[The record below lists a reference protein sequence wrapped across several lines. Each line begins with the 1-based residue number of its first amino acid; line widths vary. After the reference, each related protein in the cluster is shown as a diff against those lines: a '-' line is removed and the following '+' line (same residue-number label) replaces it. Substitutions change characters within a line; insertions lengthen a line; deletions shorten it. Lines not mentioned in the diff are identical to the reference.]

1 MENSDLDSNQKE
13 KFLAFLGKNRNV
25 FVKDLSELG
34 CCKNFYEH
42 KIDTGDAKPIRQR
55 FNRTNPKQRAEI
67 DRQVQEILKN
77 NIIEPSNSEWS
88 SPVVLVKKKC
98 GTFRFTIYFRKVN
111 KVTKPE
117 IFPLPRLDDML
128 DSIGEAN
135 AKYFRLLTWLVHFGK
150 FHLRTVLSQKLHSL
164 HTMV

>member
-1 MENSDLDSNQKE
+1 MFMNI
-13 KFLAFLGKNRNV
+13 
-25 FVKDLSELG
+25 
-34 CCKNFYEH
+34 

-55 FNRTNPKQRAEI
+55 FYRTNPKQRAEI
-67 DRQVQEILKN
+67 DRQVQEMLKN

-98 GTFRFTIYFRKVN
+98 GTFRFTIDFRKVN

-117 IFPLPRLDDML
+117 IFPLSRLDDML

-135 AKYFRLLTWLVHFGK
+135 AKYFSVIDMTSSFWQIPLEDSSKPKTAFVTHDGL
-150 FHLRTVLSQKLHSL
+150 
-164 HTMV
+164 